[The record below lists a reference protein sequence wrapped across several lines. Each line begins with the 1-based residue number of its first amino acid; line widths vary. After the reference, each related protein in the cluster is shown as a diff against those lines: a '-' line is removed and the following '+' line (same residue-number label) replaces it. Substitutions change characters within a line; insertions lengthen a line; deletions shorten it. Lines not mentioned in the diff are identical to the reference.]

1 MLNEVSQLYN
11 KYVNNHKRNY
21 GREDLNKEE
30 ENFFEPNQFKV
41 LNNKKQKLEPT
52 EEKIEK
58 VTQKPMW
65 FKINTKEFG
74 ELTGDIYNNQN
85 EKDLKLI
92 ISKKN
97 YDLKNAKKIGWK

>member
-41 LNNKKQKLEPT
+41 LNNKKQKL
-52 EEKIEK
+52 
-58 VTQKPMW
+58 
-65 FKINTKEFG
+65 
-74 ELTGDIYNNQN
+74 
-85 EKDLKLI
+85 
-92 ISKKN
+92 
-97 YDLKNAKKIGWK
+97 